1 VRESRTHGSARG
13 ACDETH
19 VPTAISARV
28 SVLDRRTSSTPL
40 RRPPWLSLYL
50 ARRCSAGLTR
60 SSCRIGK
67 SKENTM
73 GDVRISAAFDA
84 NLPNLDRKVRINS
97 FYDAQVFV
105 RRWAIR
111 DKDRV
116 IRALLRRMERA
127 NSSETANSA
136 LEELK
141 QELAARGLLP
151 DLEST

>member
-1 VRESRTHGSARG
+1 
-13 ACDETH
+13 
-19 VPTAISARV
+19 
-28 SVLDRRTSSTPL
+28 
-40 RRPPWLSLYL
+40 
-50 ARRCSAGLTR
+50 
-60 SSCRIGK
+60 
-67 SKENTM
+67 M

-97 FYDAQVFV
+97 FYDAQVFI